1 MKKLLLVP
9 LLLALHGCALIDAY
23 LMAGYDPNEY
33 QIITGIRLHSQ
44 KSKAQCDDAT
54 ASKLNAN
61 KAEDGTQMFVLYS
74 EHIPRNKDLIDASKN
89 LHDIAKGLSDQY
101 NKTDKV
107 GPAFCKIK
115 FQSIETSADKIQGVV
130 ARRPR

>member
-33 QIITGIRLHSQ
+33 QIITSIRLHAQ

-54 ASKLNAN
+54 TSKLNAN
-61 KAEDGTQMFVLYS
+61 KAGDDTQLFVLYS

-107 GPAFCKIK
+107 GSAFCKIK